1 MHNFLI
7 IVPCLN
13 EEKNIEKFIIKSK
26 SLFDEKYNFKILFV
40 DDGSSDYTWEL
51 IKKFRKKFS
60 FIRGIKL
67 SRNFGKENAISCGL
81 NNFNDVEFVVTIDAD
96 LQHPLEKIE
105 EMINLWTKGYKIIN
119 TYRLNSD
126 RHIFRNFLSWL
137 FYAFIKKF
145 TNIKISN
152 NSTDFILLDNE
163 IVKKYNELKEN
174 DKQYRSLVNW
184 LGYKKILL
192 PIKINFRT
200 EDKSKYRFGS
210 LLRLAANIIVSY
222 SLFPFRLL
230 SYLGLMMFLIILF
243 LLIIIIINKL
253 FFLNSLLV
261 STNSIILLVQIC
273 LTGLILISISLLGVY
288 LNKILQ
294 NTFVRPSYLIEEKT
308 D

>member
-7 IVPCLN
+7 VVPCLN

-67 SRNFGKENAISCGL
+67 SRNFGKESAISCGL

-126 RHIFRNFLSWL
+126 RYIFRNFLSWL

-163 IVKKYNELKEN
+163 IVKKYNELKN
-174 DKQYRSLVNW
+174 NYDN
-184 LGYKKILL
+184 G
-192 PIKINFRT
+192 
-200 EDKSKYRFGS
+200 
-210 LLRLAANIIVSY
+210 
-222 SLFPFRLL
+222 
-230 SYLGLMMFLIILF
+230 
-243 LLIIIIINKL
+243 
-253 FFLNSLLV
+253 
-261 STNSIILLVQIC
+261 
-273 LTGLILISISLLGVY
+273 
-288 LNKILQ
+288 
-294 NTFVRPSYLIEEKT
+294 
-308 D
+308 

>member
-7 IVPCLN
+7 IVPCHN

-26 SLFDEKYNFKILFV
+26 SLFDEKYNFKILFI

-119 TYRLNSD
+119 TYRINSD
-126 RHIFRNFLSWL
+126 RYIFRNFLSWL
-137 FYAFIKKF
+137 FYVFIKKF

-152 NSTDFILLDNE
+152 NSTDFILLDKE
-163 IVKKYNELKEN
+163 IIKKYNELKEN

-200 EDKSKYRFGS
+200 EDKSKYSFGS

-222 SLFPFRLL
+222 SLFPFRLF
-230 SYLGLMMFLIILF
+230 SYLGLMMFLISLF
-243 LLIIIIINKL
+243 LVIIIIINKL
-253 FFLNSLLV
+253 FFLNSLFV

-294 NTFVRPSYLIEEKT
+294 NTFARPSYLIEEKT